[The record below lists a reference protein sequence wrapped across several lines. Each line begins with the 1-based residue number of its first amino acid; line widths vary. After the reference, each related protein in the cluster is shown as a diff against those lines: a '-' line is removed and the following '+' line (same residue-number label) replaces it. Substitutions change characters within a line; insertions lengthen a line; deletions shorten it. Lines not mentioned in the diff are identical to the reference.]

1 MNFEIENKVR
11 TLVAEMLLGMN
22 DKLMSTDRSVRK
34 AHQDLLTVESKI
46 KETNNKLDREAKIK
60 DLVEQ
65 LKWKI
70 GNMVSS
76 NYNRTL
82 NLINNVFTVN
92 RKKEC

>member
-22 DKLMSTDRSVRK
+22 DKLMATDRSVRK
-34 AHQDLLTVESKI
+34 CHQDIVVFQSKI
-46 KETNNKLDREAKIK
+46 TETNNKLDREAKIK

-70 GNMVSS
+70 GNMVSPFD
-76 NYNRTL
+76 RAFGLLKTL
-82 NLINNVFTVN
+82 
-92 RKKEC
+92 